1 MIEKERIMQV
11 IFGAMEDVNSQLPP
25 EQQLETSKE
34 TVLFGRSGK
43 LDSLAL
49 VTLIVAIEEK
59 LEEELEVKV
68 TLADERAVS
77 QRKSPFKTV
86 ETLTDYVVLSNRG
99 SLSGLK
105 IVSDSVSCIDNR
117 GGG

>member
-1 MIEKERIMQV
+1 MIERERIMQA

-25 EQQLETSKE
+25 EQQLEKSKD
-34 TVLFGRSGK
+34 TVLFGKSGK

-59 LEEELEVKV
+59 IEQELETKI

-77 QRKSPFKTV
+77 QKRSPFKTV
-86 ETLTDYVVLSNRG
+86 ETLTDY
-99 SLSGLK
+99 
-105 IVSDSVSCIDNR
+105 IVSLLKEKSDV
-117 GGG
+117 

>member
-11 IFGAMEDVNSQLPP
+11 IFDAMEDVNSQLPP

-86 ETLTDYVVLSNRG
+86 ETLTDYITSLLKEESN
-99 SLSGLK
+99 
-105 IVSDSVSCIDNR
+105 V
-117 GGG
+117 